1 MSAPLR
7 IVAAAAAALLILALV
22 GLLAWGLLNRT
33 SPTGLSG
40 FTRVG
45 RPAPDFLLQSFDDGE
60 ILLSRQRG
68 KVVVINFWSST
79 CPPCRAEAS
88 ELESAWRAYQD
99 RGVLFVGANIE
110 DSREPAQRFL
120 REFDVTY
127 PNGPDEDGRI
137 TIDYGVVGIPVT
149 FLVDEDG
156 IVARRWV
163 GAIDRGQ
170 LAAWIDELLQGAPPD
185 GETEGIDEDTY
196 YRLDE
201 L

>member
-7 IVAAAAAALLILALV
+7 IAAAAVAALLILALV
-22 GLLAWGLLNRT
+22 GLLAWGLSNRT

-79 CPPCRAEAS
+79 CPPCRAEAID
-88 ELESAWRAYQD
+88 LESAWRAYQD
-99 RGVLFVGANIE
+99 RGVLFIGANIE
-110 DSREPAQRFL
+110 DSHEPAQRFL

-127 PNGPDEDGRI
+127 PNGPDEDGHI

-170 LAAWIDELLQGAPPD
+170 LAAWIDELLQGAPPS
-185 GETEGIDEDTY
+185 GETEGVDEDTY

>member
-7 IVAAAAAALLILALV
+7 IAAAAVAALLILALV
-22 GLLAWGLLNRT
+22 GLLAWGLSNRT

-79 CPPCRAEAS
+79 CPPCRAEAID
-88 ELESAWRAYQD
+88 LESAWRAYQD

-110 DSREPAQRFL
+110 DNREPAQRFL

>member
-1 MSAPLR
+1 MSATIR
-7 IVAAAAAALLILALV
+7 IGAASAAALLILALV
-22 GLLAWGLLNRT
+22 GLLALGLMNRS

-60 ILLSRQRG
+60 ILLSGQRG
-68 KVVVINFWSST
+68 KIVVINFWSST
-79 CPPCRAEAS
+79 CPPCRAEAR
-88 ELESAWRAYQD
+88 ELESAWRSYQD
-99 RGVLFVGANIE
+99 RGVLFIGANI
-110 DSREPAQRFL
+110 DDGREPAQRFL
-120 REFDVTY
+120 REFGVTY
-127 PNGPDEDGRI
+127 PNGPDEDSRVA
-137 TIDYGVVGIPVT
+137 IDYGVVGIPVT

-156 IVARRWV
+156 VVARRWV
-163 GAIDRGQ
+163 GAIDHAQ
-170 LAAWIDELLQGAPPD
+170 LTAWIEELLLGGPPS

>member
-7 IVAAAAAALLILALV
+7 IAAAAVVALLILALV
-22 GLLAWGLLNRT
+22 GLLAWGLSNRT

-99 RGVLFVGANIE
+99 RGVLFIGANIE
-110 DSREPAQRFL
+110 DSPEPAQRFL
-120 REFDVTY
+120 REFGITY

-156 IVARRWV
+156 VVARRWV

-170 LAAWIDELLQGAPPD
+170 LAAWIDELLQGAPPS

>member
-1 MSAPLR
+1 MSTLLR
-7 IVAAAAAALLILALV
+7 IGAAAAAALFILALV
-22 GLLAWGLLNRT
+22 GLLAWGLSNRT

-60 ILLSRQRG
+60 IVLSRQRG

-79 CPPCRAEAS
+79 CPPCRAEAG

-99 RGVLFVGANIE
+99 RGVLFIGANIE

-127 PNGPDEDGRI
+127 PNGPDEDGHI

-149 FLVDEDG
+149 FLVDGDG
-156 IVARRWV
+156 VVARRWV
-163 GAIDRGQ
+163 GAIDHSQ
-170 LAAWIDELLQGAPPD
+170 LAAWIDELLQGTPPSGD
-185 GETEGIDEDTY
+185 TEGIDEDTY

>member
-7 IVAAAAAALLILALV
+7 IVAAAVAALLILALV
-22 GLLAWGLLNRT
+22 GLLAWGLSNRT

-79 CPPCRAEAS
+79 CPPCRDEAS
-88 ELESAWRAYQD
+88 DLESAWRAYQD

-156 IVARRWV
+156 VVARRWV

-170 LAAWIDELLQGAPPD
+170 LAAWIDELLQGSPPS
-185 GETEGIDEDTY
+185 GETEGVDEDTY